1 MTTKNKI
8 KNDNYDYQLKCFE
21 QLSNRWNFL
30 DKIRIQIANNF
41 DKYLLTFS
49 TGSLYLSIL
58 FTNNLKLTNS
68 LSHKQLLGAGWLLL
82 LISIFFALLSIY
94 FSIFAYKTQMDITK
108 KQIDNIGQT
117 DKFYE
122 PTNCWNYIISIFQ
135 IFSVITFFSGI
146 ALLSVF
152 YYLNI

>member
-1 MTTKNKI
+1 MAKNKI
-8 KNDNYDYQLKCFE
+8 KNDNYNYQLKCFE
-21 QLSNRWNFL
+21 QLNNRWNFL

-58 FTNNLKLTNS
+58 FTNNLRLTNS

-94 FSIFAYKTQMDITK
+94 FSVFAYKTQMNITK
-108 KQIDNIGQT
+108 KQIDNIGQA
-117 DKFYE
+117 DKFCE
-122 PTNCWNYIISIFQ
+122 PMNCWNIIIYIFQ
-135 IFSVITFFSGI
+135 AFSVITFFSGI
-146 ALLSVF
+146 TLLSVF